1 MAQQSSSEDEI
12 SSLYD
17 CEAYVQR
24 HNIQQ
29 ILKECIVQLCIS
41 KPSNPISF
49 LKDYFQ
55 KLEKVGFVFVIY
67 FFQIDTFLV
76 LNIAL
81 PFFKKQKLIFFLFF
95 FFIFVL
101 FITFFVELWLYDCLH
116 FYIGHCL
123 VHCLFFIKKIGRS
136 SQIKTEN
143 SDLFAWR

>member
-67 FFQIDTFLV
+67 FLLKPFLMYYFYS
-76 LNIAL
+76 LLTLTRKPLKMA
-81 PFFKKQKLIFFLFF
+81 KLI
-95 FFIFVL
+95 
-101 FITFFVELWLYDCLH
+101 
-116 FYIGHCL
+116 
-123 VHCLFFIKKIGRS
+123 
-136 SQIKTEN
+136 
-143 SDLFAWR
+143 